1 MKLTERIKSSLK
13 TVSNIFYILKLMF
26 KISPVLVIGE
36 ILEHIMSVLPSR
48 IISVIGLKF
57 VIDEV
62 QRDGDPVKI
71 IVGVIIMIAVLV
83 LGEISTSVFFELFV
97 HRERERLDLGIQS
110 LFYKKAAEL
119 DMKKYDDPA
128 FYADFILSIENSSDS
143 IKYTLSLVK
152 GYIEEVIS
160 FITISAVMLTIDP
173 VCLLIVLLFV
183 TVFIPM
189 GKYTGKLQMKRREAI
204 TEKHRR
210 ADYFAR
216 VFYLPEYAGEIRSSG
231 IFPLLRK
238 RFLSSADEIIATQ
251 NKFMKKLDGL
261 FFLQDFTIQ
270 AIGFVLVLG
279 LYIGYKTIVTREMT
293 AGDFVAAFN
302 GAVQIGS
309 GVLYLTVYSL
319 RAFTERAEMT
329 EKCKAFLN
337 TESELKD
344 GKTVEKGS
352 YPEEIRLENVSF
364 SYEGNNS
371 NSIDNVSLSIKP
383 GEKIALVGFNG
394 AGKTTLT
401 NLLLRLYDVSD
412 GKITI
417 GGRDIRDAT
426 VLSHRERF
434 SAVFQDFC
442 IFSATVGENVALSKD
457 FDEKRVLT
465 ALKTAG
471 FDKELPDGVNTVL
484 LKEFSENG
492 MVLSGGEQQKIAI
505 ARVFYKN
512 CPYIILDEPSA
523 NLDPEAE
530 YKLNTAISEGC
541 RDKTVIF
548 ISHRLSTTVH
558 ADRIFML
565 EKGKIIESGSHD
577 ELMAL
582 NGKYAYMF
590 RLQAEK
596 YNAVCESNTQT
607 ANAE

>member
-1 MKLTERIKSSLK
+1 MKPAEKIKSSLK

-352 YPEEIRLENVSF
+352 CPEEIRLENVSF

-412 GKITI
+412 GRITI

-471 FDKELPDGVNTVL
+471 FDKELPDGPNTVL

-607 ANAE
+607 ANE